1 MVKTL
6 EKKSLKY
13 RTTIFMFINLFDVGT
28 FLRSTCFDLMLI
40 EMDKTFFLQE
50 EKSHELGKCTFIFF
64 INLQHNSGL
73 KGLIN
78 RGKQIVVIT
87 EGSAGSPD

>member
-1 MVKTL
+1 
-6 EKKSLKY
+6 
-13 RTTIFMFINLFDVGT
+13 MFINLFDVGT
-28 FLRSTCFDLMLI
+28 FLRSTPVLICMFI